1 MENILVLGFFIEF
14 MFWSVF
20 NVLVLKYSVV
30 SLSLSLSNVFD
41 FFFAETSIPP
51 SDLDNDIQ
59 GVVTIPLAGPDL
71 VG

>member
-1 MENILVLGFFIEF
+1 MYWGFLLSLCVLISFQCVGTEIFCAH
-14 MFWSVF
+14 SH
-20 NVLVLKYSVV
+20 
-30 SLSLSLSNVFD
+30 SLSLMFLI
-41 FFFAETSIPP
+41 FFAETIIPP